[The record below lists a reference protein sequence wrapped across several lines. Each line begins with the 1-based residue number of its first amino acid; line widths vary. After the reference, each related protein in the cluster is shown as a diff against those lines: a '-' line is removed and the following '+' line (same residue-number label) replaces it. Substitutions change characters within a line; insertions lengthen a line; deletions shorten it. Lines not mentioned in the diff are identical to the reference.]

1 MREIK
6 YDWKKYVRD
15 YRFKSI
21 FVKNLFLMLLVIML
35 PIVCVIVIFSF
46 AYTNSRENERKIYSE
61 RIMTQMVSDIEQ
73 MFEQTREKILM
84 IGTDNDF
91 KLFLYQEPGRENV
104 WYDIRYLENFLKLLI
119 SPANY
124 IDDIYVYAP
133 KNQLVFS
140 SGGIRELDHFHDIAC
155 IENMDEIRDQYQLKY
170 VDRELSG
177 GIQKRTLSMYYNMKV
192 GGNGAII
199 VNLDVKKIK
208 KEFQYGAHVSYKI
221 VKDDEILFSTNLS
234 EIGSMVNGDIPMI
247 ESREDGMVISREL
260 EKDGLRLIAYIQDP
274 VLENERFGDLRI
286 MFFFVVFMC
295 PLIVF
300 VSFYISIKMTSPIET
315 ILSVIETANAHVL
328 MGEEE
333 WREENEIRYIIKSIS
348 STLEKNSN
356 FEQELKQRTILLKKA
371 QAVALQSQINPHF
384 MNNTL
389 EAINRMAVIRLG
401 EKNEV
406 SDMVTDLASIMRMAL
421 DRTNVFIRLEEEIS
435 FAVLYL
441 QIHEKRYK
449 DRFRVKWSVPGELL
463 NCRVIKMILQPILE
477 NALQYGIFPY
487 DDVGEICVEAQR
499 CQETLR
505 ISISDSGFGMTQEE
519 LEQINQCMK
528 ESVVKE
534 SKHIGLNNVN
544 QRIKLAY
551 GDDFGIAIFSEP
563 AQGTKVTL
571 SIPFQLDL
579 TTKSE
584 IL

>member
-104 WYDIRYLENFLKLLI
+104 WYDIRYLENFLKILI

-155 IENMDEIRDQYQLKY
+155 IENMDEVGDQYQLKY

-208 KEFQYGAHVSYKI
+208 KEFQYGEHVSYKI

-260 EKDGLRLIAYIQDP
+260 EKGGLRLIAYIQDP

-286 MFFFVVFMC
+286 MSFFVVFMC

-441 QIHEKRYK
+441 QIHENRYK

-579 TTKSE
+579 MTKSE